1 MRERLEGVL
10 AHTGHGSGIQADL
23 VPLVT
28 ALLALIAY
36 LFTVAPDLTWAYDSA
51 DGAELITAA
60 CTLGIPH
67 PPGYPTYVLLGRV
80 ICALPFEPVARN
92 FHLFSATAAAVAAGL
107 VTATAR
113 YRVEES
119 AYSSRAALASG
130 LFFAWMLPV
139 WQQAVVAEVYA
150 LNLALLAAFL
160 WALLGERPA
169 SISGLLLGLS
179 ITTHL
184 TSLFMVPLAL
194 AMLPRHRWPEL
205 AGGICLGLVPF
216 LVLPLLAGSAG
227 PVVWGRPST
236 PGGWWWLVSARLYR
250 PNLFALPPDRWVAR
264 LGEWARLPLPA
275 LALATLLL
283 FASRRRR
290 QEPARSPA
298 LPAWIFLPSLLL
310 YLVYAFGYDSRDSL
324 VFLLPA
330 LLLLSILLAR
340 PMHFHPA
347 LALFLPLIL
356 LLLNFSRLEP
366 GRVPS
371 ARALAEPVLQ
381 QAPHGAILLTEG
393 DESTFTLWYLQSVE
407 HERPD
412 LTIVDRHLL
421 GFAWYRERLQEQ
433 DASLVALSRY
443 DLAEFRR
450 ANKRPI
456 CEVKLADASGNHLAN
471 ALSCDP
477 IPYEEGNR

>member
-1 MRERLEGVL
+1 MPERLEGVL
-10 AHTGHGSGIQADL
+10 AHIGHGSGTYAGL

-36 LFTVAPDLTWAYDSA
+36 LFTLAPDLTWAYDSA

-80 ICALPFEPVARN
+80 ICTLPLEPVARN
-92 FHLFSATAAAVAAGL
+92 FHLFSATAAAIAAGL
-107 VTATAR
+107 VTATGR
-113 YRVEES
+113 YRVEGV
-119 AYSSRAALASG
+119 AFSSRAALASG
-130 LFFAWMLPV
+130 LFFAWLLPV

-150 LNLALLAAFL
+150 LNLFFLAAFL

-169 SISGLLLGLS
+169 WISGLLLGLS

-194 AMLPRHRWPEL
+194 AVLPRHRWPEL
-205 AGGICLGLVPF
+205 AGGICLGLLPF
-216 LVLPLLAGSAG
+216 LVLPLLAGNAS
-227 PVVWGRPST
+227 PVIWGRPST
-236 PGGWWWLVSARLYR
+236 PGGWWWLVTARLYL
-250 PNLFALPPDRWVAR
+250 PNLFALPPDRWVSR
-264 LGEWARLPLPA
+264 LGELARFLSPA
-275 LALATLLL
+275 LALSTLLL
-283 FASRRRR
+283 LAASRRR
-290 QEPARSPA
+290 QEKARSPA
-298 LPAWIFLPSLLL
+298 TPAWIFLPSLLL

-340 PMHFHPA
+340 PMHFRPT
-347 LALFLPLIL
+347 LALFLPIIL

-407 HERPD
+407 NERPD

-421 GFAWYRERLQEQ
+421 GFSWYRERLQEQ
-433 DASLVALSRY
+433 DASLAALATY
-443 DLAEFRR
+443 DLAQFIR
-450 ANKRPI
+450 ANERPI
-456 CEVKLADASGNHLAN
+456 CNVKLADASGNHLAN
-471 ALSCDP
+471 AVSCNP
-477 IPYEEGNR
+477 MAHEEGNR